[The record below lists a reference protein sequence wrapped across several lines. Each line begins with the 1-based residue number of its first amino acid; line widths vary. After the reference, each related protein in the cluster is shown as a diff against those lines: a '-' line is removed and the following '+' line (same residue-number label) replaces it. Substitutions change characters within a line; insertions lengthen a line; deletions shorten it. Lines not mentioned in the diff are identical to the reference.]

1 MNNRLPRSLIVIA
14 ALTGG
19 ITILM
24 LGIVLFSF
32 FSPDVENP
40 NIKTAPTSAIITIS
54 PSERKFPQ
62 NPNNEYTESVRE
74 IEQSNSDFFI
84 HEKKVGA
91 LLLKLPYRGQHLA
104 MTYSYAKNSYI
115 ATIPTSNK
123 ELGEKEL
130 DDFLKNNDV
139 ERSWIRRLEINYN

>member
-1 MNNRLPRSLIVIA
+1 MNHRLPRSLIIIT

-19 ITILM
+19 ITLLM
-24 LGIVLFSF
+24 LGIILFSF
-32 FSPDVENP
+32 FSPDIKDP
-40 NIKTAPTSAIITIS
+40 NVNALPTSTVL

-62 NPNNEYTESVRE
+62 NPSSEYTQSVKDA
-74 IEQSNSDFFI
+74 EQSNADFFT

-91 LLLKLPYRGQHLA
+91 LLLKLPYRGEFLA

-123 ELGEKEL
+123 ESGEREL
-130 DDFLKNNDV
+130 ADFLRNNGV